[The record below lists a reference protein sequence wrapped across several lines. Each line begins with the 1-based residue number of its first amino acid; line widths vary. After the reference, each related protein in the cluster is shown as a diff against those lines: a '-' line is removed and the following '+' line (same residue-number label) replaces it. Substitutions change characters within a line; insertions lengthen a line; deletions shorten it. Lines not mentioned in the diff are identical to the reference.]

1 MEHSEL
7 ATRLNEVGQTLNEN
21 GHLALIR
28 KTREL
33 IEGGDGSGA
42 ADFLDG
48 AASKTNLDELS
59 TLAGELRAWSAA
71 GGATTDLTSQAA
83 WSAGKTSESRAAKL
97 IAAAT
102 TGGTD
107 ALVESLAAQ
116 TAAQGAGEAIT
127 DIEAPADT
135 TEETMQA
142 SEDAPADAPPTADE
156 PPTPPAPAA
165 PAAPPT
171 GAIPPPAPYEGPNGY
186 VAFAVGMAIL
196 VGGYVLF
203 YSLLT

>member
-7 ATRLNEVGQTLNEN
+7 ATRFNEVGQTLNEN

-33 IEGGDGSGA
+33 IEGGNGSGA
-42 ADFLDG
+42 ADFLEG
-48 AASKTNLDELS
+48 AASKTNHDALS
-59 TLAGELRAWSAA
+59 ALAGELRAWATA
-71 GGATTDLTSQAA
+71 GGAATELTSQGA
-83 WSAGKTSESRAAKL
+83 WSTGKSFESRAANL

-107 ALVESLAAQ
+107 ALVGSLAAQ
-116 TAAQGAGEAIT
+116 TTAHGAGEAIT

-135 TEETMQA
+135 TEETMQV
-142 SEDAPADAPPTADE
+142 SEDIPADAPPIADE
-156 PPTPPAPAA
+156 PPTPLVPAA
-165 PAAPPT
+165 APT
-171 GAIPPPAPYEGPNGY
+171 GAIPPPAPYEGSNGY
-186 VAFAVGMAIL
+186 AAFAVGMAIL
-196 VGGYVLF
+196 IGGYVLF